1 MFDMQNMKYDVF
13 ISHAS
18 EDMELIVRP
27 LVTMLEKLSVRVWY
41 DEFSLKLG
49 DSLSASIDKG
59 LLESRFG
66 IVVLSKSFLKKNWTD
81 YEYRSLLSRQ
91 MNGQR
96 IIIPLWYGITKE
108 EVLSFSPYLAD
119 IFAGNVTPDN
129 LQKTILSILKVV
141 RPDILRTLKI
151 QAYLSAAINNSQ
163 YKVVSLNEINRS
175 PEKLSHLTPQ
185 QYVRAKSIFYG
196 IGKHVKLPL
205 NEFIDEYELDLI
217 PEREIQT
224 WEIMNVCYLEMLE
237 RYPESS
243 DHDKE
248 AYYEALIAISI
259 SSQNLHGVDLPV
271 SKINE
276 LIELWNENCYEF

>member
-1 MFDMQNMKYDVF
+1 MKYDVF

-18 EDMELIVRP
+18 EDKDLIVRP

-66 IVVLSKSFLKKNWTD
+66 VVVLSKSFLKKNWTD

-96 IIIPLWYGITKE
+96 IIIPLWYDITKE

-163 YKVVSLNEINRS
+163 YKVVSLNEIHRS
-175 PEKLSHLTPQ
+175 SGKQSHLTPQ
-185 QYVRAKSIFYG
+185 QYIRAKSIFYG
-196 IGKHVKLPL
+196 IGKHVNLPL
-205 NEFIDEYELDLI
+205 NEFIDEYELDVV

-243 DHDKE
+243 DQEKYS
-248 AYYEALIAISI
+248 YYAALIGISTGV
-259 SSQNLHGVDLPV
+259 QNLPMVALPD
-271 SKINE
+271 SQIIE
-276 LIELWNENCYEF
+276 LIDLWKENCYEF

>member
-18 EDMELIVRP
+18 EDKDLIVRP
-27 LVTMLEKLSVRVWY
+27 LVTMLEELSVRVWY

-96 IIIPLWYGITKE
+96 IIIPLWYDITKE

-151 QAYLSAAINNSQ
+151 QAYLSAAIKNSQ
-163 YKVVSLNEINRS
+163 YKVVSLNEIHRS
-175 PEKLSHLTPQ
+175 PEKQSHLTPQ
-185 QYVRAKSIFYG
+185 QYLRAKSIFYG

-205 NEFIDEYELDLI
+205 SEFIDEYELDLI

>member
-1 MFDMQNMKYDVF
+1 MFDMQKMKYDVF

-18 EDMELIVRP
+18 EDKDLIVRP
-27 LVTMLEKLSVRVWY
+27 LVTMLEELSVRVWY
-41 DEFSLKLG
+41 DEFSLKFG

-96 IIIPLWYGITKE
+96 IIIPLWYDITKE

-151 QAYLSAAINNSQ
+151 QAYLSAAIKNSQ
-163 YKVVSLNEINRS
+163 YKVVSLNEIHRL
-175 PEKLSHLTPQ
+175 PEKQSHLTPQ

-248 AYYEALIAISI
+248 AYYAALIAISI
-259 SSQNLHGVDLPV
+259 SAQNLQRVDLPV

>member
-18 EDMELIVRP
+18 EDKDLIVRP
-27 LVTMLEKLSVRVWY
+27 LVTMLEELSVRVWY

-96 IIIPLWYGITKE
+96 IIIPLWYDITKE

-151 QAYLSAAINNSQ
+151 QAYLSAAIKNSQ
-163 YKVVSLNEINRS
+163 YKVVSLNEIHRS

-248 AYYEALIAISI
+248 AYYAALIAISI
-259 SSQNLHGVDLPV
+259 SAQNLQRVDLPV

>member
-1 MFDMQNMKYDVF
+1 MKYDVF

-18 EDMELIVRP
+18 EDKDLIVRP
-27 LVTMLEKLSVRVWY
+27 LVTMLKKLSVRVWY

-66 IVVLSKSFLKKNWTD
+66 VVVLSKSFLNKNWTD

-91 MNGQR
+91 MNGQKV
-96 IIIPLWYGITKE
+96 IIPLWYDITKE
-108 EVLSFSPYLAD
+108 EILSFAPYLAD
-119 IFAGNVTPDN
+119 LFAANVTPEN
-129 LQKTILSILKVV
+129 LPRTVLGILKVV
-141 RPDILRTLKI
+141 RPDILRSIKI
-151 QAYLSAAINNSQ
+151 QSYLRN
-163 YKVVSLNEINRS
+163 LMNEDEKKILSRS
-175 PEKLSHLTPQ
+175 DVIKQTKKQSHLTPQ
-185 QYVRAKSIFYG
+185 QYIRAKSIFYG
-196 IGKHVKLPL
+196 IGKYVNLTL
-205 NEFIDEYELDLI
+205 NEFIDEYELDVV

-243 DHDKE
+243 DQEKA
-248 AYYEALIAISI
+248 AYYAVLIAISI
-259 SSQNLHGVDLPV
+259 SSQDLHGVDLPV

-276 LIELWNENCYEF
+276 LVQLWSENCYEF

>member
-1 MFDMQNMKYDVF
+1 MFDMQKMKYDVF

-18 EDMELIVRP
+18 EDKGLIVRP
-27 LVTMLEKLSVRVWY
+27 LVMLLEELSVRVWY

-59 LLESRFG
+59 LLESKFG

-96 IIIPLWYGITKE
+96 IIIPLWYDISKE

-119 IFAGNVTPDN
+119 VFAGNVTPDN
-129 LQKTILSILKVV
+129 LPKTVLSVLKVV
-141 RPDILRTLKI
+141 RPDILRSIKI
-151 QAYLSAAINNSQ
+151 QSYLRNLINKGERKAVNI
-163 YKVVSLNEINRS
+163 NEITRQTQ
-175 PEKLSHLTPQ
+175 KQSHLTPQ
-185 QYVRAKSIFYG
+185 QYIRAKSIFYG
-196 IGKHVKLPL
+196 IGKHVNLPL
-205 NEFIDEYELDLI
+205 NEFIDEYELDVV

-243 DHDKE
+243 DHDKHE
-248 AYYEALIAISI
+248 YYAALIAISI
-259 SSQNLHGVDLPV
+259 SAQNLQRVDLPV

>member
-18 EDMELIVRP
+18 EDKDLIVRP
-27 LVTMLEKLSVRVWY
+27 LVTMLEELSVRVWY

-96 IIIPLWYGITKE
+96 IIIPLWYDITKE

-141 RPDILRTLKI
+141 RPDILRTVQSCLFK
-151 QAYLSAAINNSQ
+151 
-163 YKVVSLNEINRS
+163 
-175 PEKLSHLTPQ
+175 
-185 QYVRAKSIFYG
+185 
-196 IGKHVKLPL
+196 
-205 NEFIDEYELDLI
+205 
-217 PEREIQT
+217 
-224 WEIMNVCYLEMLE
+224 
-237 RYPESS
+237 
-243 DHDKE
+243 
-248 AYYEALIAISI
+248 
-259 SSQNLHGVDLPV
+259 
-271 SKINE
+271 
-276 LIELWNENCYEF
+276 

>member
-1 MFDMQNMKYDVF
+1 MKLPMKYDVF

-18 EDMELIVRP
+18 EDKDLIVRP
-27 LVTMLEKLSVRVWY
+27 LVTLLEKLSVRVWY
-41 DEFSLKLG
+41 DEFSLSIG

-59 LLESRFG
+59 LIESRFG

-96 IIIPLWYGITKE
+96 IIIPLWYDISKE

-129 LQKTILSILKVV
+129 LPKTVLSVLKVV
-141 RPDILRTLKI
+141 RPDILRSIKI
-151 QAYLSAAINNSQ
+151 QSYLRNLINKGERKAVNI
-163 YKVVSLNEINRS
+163 NEITRQTQ
-175 PEKLSHLTPQ
+175 KQSHLTPQ
-185 QYVRAKSIFYG
+185 QYIRAKSIFYG

-243 DHDKE
+243 YHDKHE
-248 AYYEALIAISI
+248 YYAVLIAISI
-259 SSQNLHGVDLPV
+259 SAQNLRRIDLPDF
-271 SKINE
+271 KINE

>member
-18 EDMELIVRP
+18 EDKDLIVRP
-27 LVTMLEKLSVRVWY
+27 LVTMLEELSVRVWY

-96 IIIPLWYGITKE
+96 IIIPLWYDITKE

-151 QAYLSAAINNSQ
+151 QAYLSAAIKNSQ
-163 YKVVSLNEINRS
+163 YKVVSLKEINRS

-205 NEFIDEYELDLI
+205 SEFIDEYELDLI

>member
-1 MFDMQNMKYDVF
+1 MKYDVF

-18 EDMELIVRP
+18 EDKDLVVRP

-41 DEFSLKLG
+41 DEFSLNLG

-59 LLESRFG
+59 LTESRFG

-108 EVLSFSPYLAD
+108 EVISFSPYLAD
-119 IFAGNVTPDN
+119 VFAGNVASDN
-129 LQKTILSILKVV
+129 LQKTILAILKVV
-141 RPDILRTLKI
+141 RPDVLRMIKI
-151 QAYLSAAINNSQ
+151 QAYLRTAFNNGKHEVVNINHIVRQ
-163 YKVVSLNEINRS
+163 PR
-175 PEKLSHLTPQ
+175 KLSHLTPQ
-185 QYVRAKSIFYG
+185 QYVRAKSIYYG

-205 NEFIDEYELDLI
+205 NEFIDEYELDLV

-237 RYPESS
+237 RYPQSS
-243 DHDKE
+243 DSDKS
-248 AYYEALIAISI
+248 AYYEALIAISLA
-259 SSQNLHGVDLPV
+259 SQNLRMVELPD
-271 SKINE
+271 SQINE
-276 LIELWNENCYEF
+276 LIELWNENSYEF

>member
-1 MFDMQNMKYDVF
+1 MQNMKYDVF

-18 EDMELIVRP
+18 EDKDLIVRP

-96 IIIPLWYGITKE
+96 IIIPLWYDITKE

-163 YKVVSLNEINRS
+163 YKVVTLNEIHRS
-175 PEKLSHLTPQ
+175 SEKQSHLTPQ

-196 IGKHVKLPL
+196 IGKHAKLPL

-243 DHDKE
+243 DRDKA
-248 AYYEALIAISI
+248 AYYAALIAISV
-259 SSQNLHGVDLPV
+259 SAQNLQREDLPV

>member
-1 MFDMQNMKYDVF
+1 MQNMKYDVF

-18 EDMELIVRP
+18 EDKDLIVRP

-59 LLESRFG
+59 LTESRFG
-66 IVVLSKSFLKKNWTD
+66 IVVLSKSFLRKNWTD

-96 IIIPLWYGITKE
+96 IIIPLWYDITKE
-108 EVLSFSPYLAD
+108 EILSFSPYLAD
-119 IFAGNVTPDN
+119 VFAGNVTPDN
-129 LQKTILSILKVV
+129 LPKTVLAILKVV
-141 RPDILRTLKI
+141 RPDILRSIKI
-151 QAYLSAAINNSQ
+151 QAYLRAAINKAEH
-163 YKVVSLNEINRS
+163 KVLSLDEIQRS
-175 PEKLSHLTPQ
+175 SSKQSHLTPQ
-185 QYVRAKSIFYG
+185 QYIRAKSIFYG
-196 IGKHVKLPL
+196 IGRHVNLPL
-205 NEFIDEYELDLI
+205 NEFIDEYELDVV

-224 WEIMNVCYLEMLE
+224 WEIMNVCYLEMLD

-243 DHDKE
+243 DHDKHE
-248 AYYEALIAISI
+248 YYALLIGISI
-259 SSQNLHGVDLPV
+259 SAHNLRRVDLPD
-271 SKINE
+271 SKISE

>member
-1 MFDMQNMKYDVF
+1 MNDVMKYDVF

-18 EDMELIVRP
+18 EDKDLIVRP
-27 LVTMLEKLSVRVWY
+27 LVTMLKKLSVRVWY

-66 IVVLSKSFLKKNWTD
+66 VVVLSKSFLNKNWTD

-91 MNGQR
+91 MNGQKV
-96 IIIPLWYGITKE
+96 IIPLWYDITKE
-108 EVLSFSPYLAD
+108 EILSFAPYLAD
-119 IFAGNVTPDN
+119 LFAANVTPEN
-129 LQKTILSILKVV
+129 LHRTVLGILKVV
-141 RPDILRTLKI
+141 RPDILRSIKI
-151 QAYLSAAINNSQ
+151 QSYLRNFIN
-163 YKVVSLNEINRS
+163 EG
-175 PEKLSHLTPQ
+175 EKKILSISDVIKQTKKQSHLTPQ
-185 QYVRAKSIFYG
+185 QYIRAKSIFYG
-196 IGKHVKLPL
+196 IGKHVNSTL
-205 NEFIDEYELDLI
+205 NEFIDEYELDVV

-243 DHDKE
+243 DQEKV
-248 AYYEALIAISI
+248 AYYAILIAISI
-259 SSQNLHGVDLPV
+259 SSQDLHGVDLPV

-276 LIELWNENCYEF
+276 LVQLWSENCYEF

>member
-1 MFDMQNMKYDVF
+1 MKYDVF

-18 EDMELIVRP
+18 EDKDLIVRP
-27 LVTMLEKLSVRVWY
+27 LVTMLEELSVRVWY

-96 IIIPLWYGITKE
+96 IIIPLWYDITKE
-108 EVLSFSPYLAD
+108 EVLSFSPYLVD
-119 IFAGNVTPDN
+119 IFAGNITPDN

-243 DHDKE
+243 DQDKA
-248 AYYEALIAISI
+248 AYYAALIAISI
-259 SSQNLHGVDLPV
+259 SAQNLQRVDLPV

-276 LIELWNENCYEF
+276 LIELWNENFYEF

>member
-1 MFDMQNMKYDVF
+1 MQNMKYDVF

-18 EDMELIVRP
+18 EDKELIVRP

-49 DSLSASIDKG
+49 DSLSVSIDKG

-96 IIIPLWYGITKE
+96 IIIPLWYDITKE

-205 NEFIDEYELDLI
+205 SEFIDEYELDLI

>member
-1 MFDMQNMKYDVF
+1 MNDVMKYDVF

-18 EDMELIVRP
+18 EDKDLIVRP
-27 LVTMLEKLSVRVWY
+27 LVTMLKKLSVRVWY

-66 IVVLSKSFLKKNWTD
+66 VVVLSKSFLNKNWTD

-91 MNGQR
+91 MNGQKV
-96 IIIPLWYGITKE
+96 IIPLWYDITKE
-108 EVLSFSPYLAD
+108 EILSFAPYLAD
-119 IFAGNVTPDN
+119 LFAANVTPEN
-129 LQKTILSILKVV
+129 LPRTVLGILKVV
-141 RPDILRTLKI
+141 RPDILRSIKI
-151 QAYLSAAINNSQ
+151 QSYLRN
-163 YKVVSLNEINRS
+163 LMNEDEKKILSRS
-175 PEKLSHLTPQ
+175 DVIKQTKKQSHLTPQ
-185 QYVRAKSIFYG
+185 QYIRAKSIFYG
-196 IGKHVKLPL
+196 IGKYVNLTL
-205 NEFIDEYELDLI
+205 NEFIDEYELDVV

-243 DHDKE
+243 DQEKA
-248 AYYEALIAISI
+248 AYYAVLIAISI
-259 SSQNLHGVDLPV
+259 SSQDLHGVDLPV

-276 LIELWNENCYEF
+276 LVQLWSENCYEF

>member
-1 MFDMQNMKYDVF
+1 MKYDIF

-18 EDMELIVRP
+18 EDKDLIVRP

-41 DEFSLKLG
+41 DEFSLNLG

-59 LLESRFG
+59 LTDSRFG
-66 IVVLSKSFLKKNWTD
+66 IVVLSKSFLRKNWTD

-96 IIIPLWYGITKE
+96 IIIPLWYDITKE
-108 EVLSFSPYLAD
+108 DVLSFSPYLVD

-129 LQKTILSILKVV
+129 LHQTILSMLKVV
-141 RPDILRTLKI
+141 RPDVLRTLKI
-151 QAYLSAAINNSQ
+151 QAYLRAAINNGNHNI
-163 YKVVSLNEINRS
+163 VSINDIKRQ
-175 PEKLSHLTPQ
+175 PVKQSHLTPQ
-185 QYVRAKSIFYG
+185 QYIRAKSIYYG
-196 IGKHVKLPL
+196 IGKHVNLPL
-205 NEFIDEYELDLI
+205 NEFIYEYELDVV

-237 RYPESS
+237 RYPDSS
-243 DHDKE
+243 DYDKFS
-248 AYYEALIAISI
+248 YYGTLIAISTA
-259 SSQNLHGVDLPV
+259 SQNFKMIELPD
-271 SKINE
+271 SQINE